1 MIETNVKEEKNR
13 GTCSRAR
20 KREIEKA
27 RKRIGGESG
36 RQAGRHR
43 ERGCKQARTRG
54 RWFRST
60 RKVYGTQ
67 RCEITSRKHA
77 RLRHP
82 NGYETCVCAHI
93 LRVSSPIATEY
104 WYHSAELR
112 LTNLT
117 RRAIVFDRILEIYNI
132 VQYRCN
138 FLTRVLP

>member
-1 MIETNVKEEKNR
+1 MTNINRNDRNKRRGKKPWNVFSREK
-13 GTCSRAR
+13 
-20 KREIEKA
+20 EIEKA
-27 RKRIGGESG
+27 RKRIGGERG

-43 ERGCKQARTRG
+43 GRKQARTRG

-93 LRVSSPIATEY
+93 LRVSSRPSIDITVANYESY
-104 WYHSAELR
+104 ESHASCRRLR
-112 LTNLT
+112 SNT
-117 RRAIVFDRILEIYNI
+117 RNMHNI
-132 VQYRCN
+132 VLPLRN
-138 FLTRVLP
+138 FP